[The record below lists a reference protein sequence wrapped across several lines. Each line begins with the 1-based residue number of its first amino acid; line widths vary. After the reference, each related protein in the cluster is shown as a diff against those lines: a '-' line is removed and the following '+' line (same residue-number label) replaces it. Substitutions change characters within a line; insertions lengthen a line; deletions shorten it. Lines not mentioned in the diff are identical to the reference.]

1 MTPGSGAYRS
11 GLRAACL
18 RLRAR
23 RRATGRRAER
33 QRARADT
40 GTPP

>member
-1 MTPGSGAYRS
+1 MTRNIADRN
-11 GLRAACL
+11 GLRAACM

-33 QRARADT
+33 QRERSGSD
-40 GTPP
+40 PPR